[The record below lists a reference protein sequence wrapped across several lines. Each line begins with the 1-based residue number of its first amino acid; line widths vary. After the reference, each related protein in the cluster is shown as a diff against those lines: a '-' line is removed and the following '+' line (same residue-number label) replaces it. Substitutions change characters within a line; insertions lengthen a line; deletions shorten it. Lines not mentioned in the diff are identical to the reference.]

1 LSPLADA
8 KALDIVAD
16 FAAPLPTTVIAE
28 LLGIPAEDG
37 QRFRRW
43 TEAITGTDV
52 RHTRDPK
59 EVQQFA
65 VELRDY
71 LTEQVRRRKGAPTDD
86 LIGRM
91 VTANEDQVMTDG
103 EVVSSCVL
111 LLIAGNETTMRL
123 ITNMTLALARHPDQ
137 LER

>member
-1 LSPLADA
+1 
-8 KALDIVAD
+8 
-16 FAAPLPTTVIAE
+16 
-28 LLGIPAEDG
+28 
-37 QRFRRW
+37 R
-43 TEAITGTDV
+43 
-52 RHTRDPK
+52 TRDPK
-59 EVQQFA
+59 EGQQFA

-91 VTANEDQVMTDG
+91 VAANEDQVMTDG

-123 ITNMTLALARHPDQ
+123 ITNMTLALGRHPDQ
-137 LER
+137 LQRLIRDRDLIPKGVEETLRYESPVQMLFRGVKK